1 MYNYKCYEK
10 KVTRKGRSEDME
22 LKNCAVIND
31 LTGFGRCALNVSV
44 PVMSALGV
52 RVLSVPTAVLSNH
65 TAFDEYY
72 FHDLTES
79 LDGYLEGF
87 EKLSLSFDGIY
98 TGFLGSERQVDIISR
113 FIDRAKG
120 ENTLLFVDPVMGDDG
135 KLYST
140 YTDELV
146 EKMKCL
152 AARADIITPNLTE
165 ACLLADESYESLIN
179 AGDKQLT
186 SLAKKLV
193 ARGAKRCIITG
204 IYRRGRVFNVVYDGA
219 SNESFVTSSRYI
231 ARQFCGT
238 GDLFASL
245 LVGYLLRGM
254 SLRRAIKKTSR
265 FICRAVRLS
274 GRLGVSPTD
283 GVAFEPILHHV

>member
-1 MYNYKCYEK
+1 
-10 KVTRKGRSEDME
+10 ME

-79 LDGYLEGF
+79 LEDYLDGFG
-87 EKLSLSFDGIY
+87 KLALSFDGIY

-165 ACLLADESYESLIN
+165 ACLLADENYESFIN
-179 AGDKQLT
+179 ADDKELI

-193 ARGAKRCIITG
+193 THGAKSCIITG
-204 IYRRGRVFNVVYDGA
+204 IYRHGRVFNVVYDGVL
-219 SNESFVTSSRYI
+219 NESFVTSSRYI

-245 LVGYLLRGM
+245 LVGYLLRGT

-265 FICRAVRLS
+265 FICRAVKFSERI
-274 GRLGVSPTD
+274 GVSPTD

>member
-1 MYNYKCYEK
+1 
-10 KVTRKGRSEDME
+10 ME

-79 LDGYLEGF
+79 LEGYLEGF
-87 EKLSLSFDGIY
+87 DKLSLRFDGIY

-113 FIDRAKG
+113 FIERAKG
-120 ENTLLFVDPVMGDDG
+120 EDTLLFVDPVMGDDG

-140 YTDELV
+140 YTNELV

-165 ACLLADESYESLIN
+165 ACLLADESYERLSQANDGELI
-179 AGDKQLT
+179 
-186 SLAKKLV
+186 SLAKTLCAGG
-193 ARGAKRCIITG
+193 ARRCVITG
-204 IYRRGRVFNVVYDGA
+204 IYRRGRVFNIVYDGV
-219 SNESFVTSSRYI
+219 SDESYVTSSKYI
-231 ARQFCGT
+231 AGQFCGT

-245 LVGYLLRGM
+245 LAGHLLRGM
-254 SLRRAIKKTSR
+254 PLRRAIKKTSR
-265 FICRAVRLS
+265 FLCRAVKLS
-274 GRLGVSPTD
+274 DRLGVSPTD

>member
-1 MYNYKCYEK
+1 MQ
-10 KVTRKGRSEDME
+10 

-31 LTGFGRCALNVSV
+31 LTGFGRCALNVSI

-52 RVLSVPTAVLSNH
+52 RVMSVPTAVLSNH
-65 TAFDEYY
+65 TAFDEYF

-79 LDGYLEGF
+79 LEGYLEGF
-87 EKLSLSFDGIY
+87 DKLSLCFDGIY

-120 ENTLLFVDPVMGDDG
+120 ERTLLFVDPVMGDDG

-140 YTDELV
+140 YTNELV

-165 ACLLADESYESLIN
+165 ACLLADESYERFTAASDEVLI
-179 AGDKQLT
+179 A
-186 SLAKKLV
+186 LAKKLCSQG
-193 ARGAKRCIITG
+193 ARRCVITG
-204 IYRRGRVFNVVYDGA
+204 IYRRGRVFNIVYDGVL
-219 SNESFVTSSRYI
+219 NESYVTSSKYI

-245 LVGYLLRGM
+245 LVGHLLRGEP
-254 SLRRAIKKTSR
+254 LRRAIRKTSR
-265 FICRAVRLS
+265 FICRAVKLS
-274 GRLGVSPTD
+274 ESLGVSPTD
-283 GVAFEPILHHV
+283 GVAFEPILHHI

>member
-1 MYNYKCYEK
+1 
-10 KVTRKGRSEDME
+10 ME

-44 PVMSALGV
+44 PVMSALGI

-65 TAFDEYY
+65 TAFDEYF
-72 FHDLTES
+72 FHDLTDS
-79 LDGYLEGF
+79 LEDYLEGF
-87 EKLSLSFDGIY
+87 DKLSLRFDGIY

-113 FIDRAKG
+113 FINRTKG
-120 ENTLLFVDPVMGDDG
+120 ANTLLFVDPVMGDDG

-140 YTDELV
+140 YTAGLV

-165 ACLLADESYESLIN
+165 ACLLADESYEHFLKAGYEELI
-179 AGDKQLT
+179 A
-186 SLAKKLV
+186 LAKKLCS
-193 ARGAKRCIITG
+193 RGSQRCVITG
-204 IYRRGRVFNVVYDGA
+204 IYRRGRVFNIVHDGVL
-219 SNESFVTSSRYI
+219 NESFITSSKYI

-245 LVGYLLRGM
+245 LVGYLLRGVP
-254 SLRRAIKKTSR
+254 LRRAIRKTSR
-265 FICRAVRLS
+265 FICRAVKLS
-274 GRLGVSPTD
+274 ERLGVSPTD

>member
-1 MYNYKCYEK
+1 MYNYNAVK
-10 KVTRKGRSEDME
+10 KKDNAKGRGAAME
-22 LKNCAVIND
+22 LKSCAVIND

-79 LDGYLEGF
+79 LEGYLGGF
-87 EKLSLSFDGIY
+87 DKLSLRYDGIY

-113 FIDRAKG
+113 FIDREKG

-165 ACLLADESYESLIN
+165 ACLLADEDYERFIK
-179 AGDKQLT
+179 AGDKDLI

-193 ARGAKRCIITG
+193 SRGARRCVITG
-204 IYRRGRVFNVVYDGA
+204 IYRCGRVFNVVYDGVL
-219 SNESFVTSSRYI
+219 NESYVTSSKYI
-231 ARQFCGT
+231 AGQFCGT

-245 LVGYLLRGM
+245 LVGYLIRGVP
-254 SLRRAIKKTSR
+254 LRRAIRKTSR
-265 FICRAVRLS
+265 FLCRAVKLS
-274 GRLGVSPTD
+274 ERLGVSPTD
-283 GVAFEPILHHV
+283 GVAFEPILHHI